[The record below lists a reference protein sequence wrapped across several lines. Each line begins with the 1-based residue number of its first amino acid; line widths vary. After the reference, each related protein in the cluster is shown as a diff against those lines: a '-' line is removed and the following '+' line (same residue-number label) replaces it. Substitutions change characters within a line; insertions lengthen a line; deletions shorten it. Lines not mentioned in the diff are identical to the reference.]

1 MADSYAQVPSGA
13 LVQPRPFKVTIDDEK
28 VDELKLLIKLG
39 KIAPPT
45 YESTQK
51 EKNFG
56 ITHQWLTDAKAAWM
70 KFDWRAAEK
79 HINSYN
85 HWIVPIHDTKGA
97 FDMHF
102 TGIFSKKP
110 DAVPLVMVHGWP
122 GSFLEFL
129 KILSILKNRYTP
141 ETLPYHVIVPSLP
154 GFAFSSKPPMDK
166 DFGAEDFTRLINT
179 LMVQLGFGSGYIA
192 QGGDL
197 GSMVARQLVAN
208 YEECKAMHINLCMI
222 PEPADVKGEIT
233 EAEKKALVRGEEFAK
248 RGSAYAMTHATK
260 PSTIGLVLS
269 SSPLALLAWIGE
281 KFRDW
286 TDEEPPI
293 DETLTSVSLYWLTDT
308 FPTSIYAYRQIP
320 AFGGAPA
327 RPEPKITKPFGY
339 SWFPQEIAPK
349 PVAWAATL
357 GNLVYYKRHE
367 RGGHFAALERPEEL
381 LEAVDEFVKQISAD
395 GSLKI

>member
-1 MADSYAQVPSGA
+1 MADNYAQILSGA
-13 LVQPRPFKVTIDDEK
+13 LTQPKPFQVSIDDER
-28 VDELKLLIKLG
+28 VDELKLLVKLG

-51 EKNFG
+51 EQNFG
-56 ITHQWLTDAKAAWM
+56 ITHQWLTDAKSAWM

-79 HINSYN
+79 HINPYN
-85 HWIVPIHDTKGA
+85 HWIVPIHDEKGD

-102 TGIFSKKP
+102 TGLFSKKP

-141 ETLPYHVIVPSLP
+141 ERLPYHVIIPSLP
-154 GFAFSSKPPMDK
+154 GFTFSSKPPMER
-166 DFGAEDFTRLINT
+166 DFSMQDSTRIINT
-179 LMVQLGFGSGYIA
+179 LMVQLGFGSGYVA
-192 QGGDL
+192 QGGDF
-197 GSMVARQLVAN
+197 GSLVSRELATN
-208 YEECKAMHINLCMI
+208 YEECKAVHINLCMI
-222 PEPADVKGEIT
+222 PEPADVTGEIT
-233 EAEKKALVRGEEFAK
+233 EAEKKALARGEEFVT

-260 PSTIGLVLS
+260 PSTIGLALS

-293 DETLTSVSLYWLTDT
+293 DEILTSISLYWLTDT
-308 FPTSIYAYRQIP
+308 FPTSIYGYRHLSLFSDASYKP
-320 AFGGAPA
+320 D
-327 RPEPKITKPFGY
+327 PKITKPLGY
-339 SWFPQEIAPK
+339 SWFPQEVGPK

-367 RGGHFAALERPEEL
+367 RGGHFAALERPEDL
-381 LEAVDEFVKQISAD
+381 LEAVEEFVKQISAD

>member
-1 MADSYAQVPSGA
+1 MADSYAQIPSGA
-13 LVQPRPFKVTIDDEK
+13 LVQPKPFKVSIEDEK

-85 HWIVPIHDTKGA
+85 HWIVPIHDTKGV

-129 KILSILKNRYTP
+129 QILSILKNRYTP

-154 GFAFSSKPPMDK
+154 GFAFSSKPPMDR
-166 DFGAEDFTRLINT
+166 DFGAEDFTRVINT
-179 LMVQLGFGSGYIA
+179 LMVQLGFGSGYVA

-197 GSMVARQLVAN
+197 GSIVARQLVTN

-222 PEPADVKGEIT
+222 PEPADVTGEIT
-233 EAEKKALVRGEEFAK
+233 EAEKKALARGEEFVK
-248 RGSAYAMTHATK
+248 RGSAYAMAHATK

-269 SSPLALLAWIGE
+269 SSPLALLTWIGE

-293 DETLTSVSLYWLTDT
+293 DEILTSVSLYWLTDT

-320 AFGGAPA
+320 AFSSAPA

-357 GNLVYYKRHE
+357 GNLVYHKRHE